1 MRLQLIEVS
10 DEKIAA
16 SILQHV
22 LPAVCLD
29 DKSAIKVVNISPD
42 SDLIEQPYVAIS
54 HIWADGLGNP
64 SANAIHLCQL
74 RLIQERVDALAAR
87 HYNKLC
93 LQQPPGHMPFW
104 MDTLCVPAHEGE
116 AKTMAIASM
125 ETIYKKAVAVLVL
138 DRDLLTLGAIS
149 PLERAVRI
157 AASPW
162 NTRLWTIQE
171 GAFARTLYFQFKDY
185 AVSPEEL
192 GNDDHWMKSDN
203 EYDISRL
210 LIKDA
215 LSEVLTLSSLGS
227 AISHG
232 KSRHLFQNIGW
243 RFSSRSSDEAIC
255 LAILLGLDVG
265 AIADET
271 RCAVKDRMRE
281 LIKQQKVF
289 PSAMI
294 FMQGKRFIEP
304 GFRWALATYLGRTL
318 ARRINNQGK
327 LPSVGYGCTMRSL
340 EGRFEDGKGLHV
352 TYPGLW
358 LTLTEPTPL
367 IHDVDRTG
375 LYIRNETGGRW
386 KILALDKHD
395 TEPTSSAATWDSLFR
410 EGITGLAVILPR
422 ALENTNTIIAAI
434 LVRLCGV
441 TEAGSDGSGEA
452 EFYCEYVT
460 SLAVLL
466 RGEDETTDPRKLEN
480 RSRARSLAE
489 TQKWCVG

>member
-1 MRLQLIEVS
+1 
-10 DEKIAA
+10 
-16 SILQHV
+16 
-22 LPAVCLD
+22 
-29 DKSAIKVVNISPD
+29 VVNISPD

-162 NTRLWTIQE
+162 NTRLWTMQE

-192 GNDDHWMKSDN
+192 RGNGDHWKKGDSQ
-203 EYDISRL
+203 YDISRL
-210 LIKDA
+210 LIQDA
-215 LSEVLTLSSLGS
+215 LSGVLELTSLVS
-227 AISHG
+227 TISHDKG
-232 KSRHLFQNIGW
+232 LHFLQYIGW

-265 AIADET
+265 AIADEN
-271 RCAVKDRMRE
+271 RCAVEDRMRE
-281 LIKQQKVF
+281 FIKQQKVF
-289 PSAMI
+289 PSSII
-294 FMQGKRFIEP
+294 FANNKRI
-304 GFRWALATYLGRTL
+304 
-318 ARRINNQGK
+318 K
-327 LPSVGYGCTMRSL
+327 
-340 EGRFEDGKGLHV
+340 
-352 TYPGLW
+352 
-358 LTLTEPTPL
+358 
-367 IHDVDRTG
+367 
-375 LYIRNETGGRW
+375 
-386 KILALDKHD
+386 
-395 TEPTSSAATWDSLFR
+395 
-410 EGITGLAVILPR
+410 
-422 ALENTNTIIAAI
+422 
-434 LVRLCGV
+434 
-441 TEAGSDGSGEA
+441 
-452 EFYCEYVT
+452 
-460 SLAVLL
+460 
-466 RGEDETTDPRKLEN
+466 
-480 RSRARSLAE
+480 
-489 TQKWCVG
+489 